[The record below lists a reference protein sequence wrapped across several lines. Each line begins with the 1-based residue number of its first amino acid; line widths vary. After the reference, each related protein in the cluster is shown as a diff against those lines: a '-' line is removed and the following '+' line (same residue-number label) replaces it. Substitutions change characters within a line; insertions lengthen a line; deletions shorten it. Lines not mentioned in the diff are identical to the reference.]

1 MVGQVLQAGVN
12 VEFDDHVAYEL
23 YAVEGGGSAN
33 NRNGSYAK
41 TVRAEIGQVE
51 VHMPRDRLG
60 TFQPVT
66 VAMEYHGGFRKI
78 ADRGRELAGAGDIAR
93 DWARAIEAEHKT
105 TGANPPASDSCTA
118 EDAASPCAPTPARP
132 AVSGS
137 RARKAG

>member
-1 MVGQVLQAGVN
+1 MTPLQI
-12 VEFDDHVAYEL
+12 
-23 YAVEGGGSAN
+23 
-33 NRNGSYAK
+33 AK
-41 TVRAEIGQVE
+41 QLRKLSKAMIA
-51 VHMPRDRLG
+51 LG
-60 TFQPVT
+60 
-66 VAMEYHGGFRKI
+66 VAMEYHGGFGKI